1 VNNKRRLPFCQL
13 HLEALQS
20 SSLAFGNGYDFGVN
34 AMSLCDCDM
43 TDRAVY
49 ALLFPVMLKH
59 TAHIESPDPVSGD
72 KIQVTVTPDGVQK
85 VKPESA
91 VASSVNSVVDLPNIR
106 GSICHYVH
114 FFSSSKTASKWIAEH
129 PGKKMTFYSV
139 IDAFHAAKRVHNK
152 YSEMQTEDVCCRN
165 FPNRHVCTSI

>member
-1 VNNKRRLPFCQL
+1 VGVGLTLVPTPHVYK
-13 HLEALQS
+13 A
-20 SSLAFGNGYDFGVN
+20 NGRKLYTW
-34 AMSLCDCDM
+34 C
-43 TDRAVY
+43 AVY
-49 ALLFPVMLKH
+49 ALLFPVMVKH

-114 FFSSSKTASKWIAEH
+114 FFSSPKTASKWIAEH

-139 IDAFHAAKRVHNK
+139 IDAFHAAKRFHNK
-152 YSEMQTEDVCCRN
+152 YSEMQTEDVCC
-165 FPNRHVCTSI
+165 